1 MEEWLKIKLE
11 KADEFIEKE
20 EFNSAIRLFIESL
33 ELTEDVDEL
42 LQIRNSLAYLYQTL
56 GDQEKA
62 IQYYQDAL
70 VSTQEKEDLDV
81 FDEENIAHLYSSLA
95 HSHMLMEQNEEAKK
109 CLLESISNYEK
120 CYALNS
126 DLKAF
131 LALSRF
137 NLATLY
143 LQEVNGAK
151 AKNELKAAAALYEE
165 LLKEGKDQFR
175 PYAANTYGS
184 LAGIYEDESDLYT
197 AYVNHRKASEIFKL
211 LVNEDENM
219 YLPYLA
225 STYNNMAICQK
236 QLDQPEK
243 ALALFTDSLAI
254 YKKLSAEAPEEF
266 LPFLA
271 SNYNSLGVLYT
282 DLDAKEKGIE
292 YYLNALA
299 IYTDL
304 SERYPE
310 EFMHYKATCLH
321 NLGVINDENKDYATA
336 LDYYMKAQE
345 IRIDLANKEA
355 SAFTLDL
362 CVTMLNMVTLYH
374 SRMEIEKDNDLKNPA
389 MELLE
394 DVERRLFYIEDYLP
408 VIKSMKSDVEYFKEF
423 FTETT
428 Y

>member
-33 ELTEDVDEL
+33 ELTEDADDR
-42 LQIRNSLAYLYQTL
+42 LQIQNSLAYLYQTL
-56 GDQEKA
+56 GDQQKA
-62 IQYYQDAL
+62 ILYYQDAL
-70 VSTQEKEDLDV
+70 NGLQRKDNLDV

-95 HSHMLMEQNEEAKK
+95 HSHMLLEQNEDAKK
-109 CLLESISNYEK
+109 CLIDSISNYEK

-143 LQEVNGAK
+143 LQEANGSK
-151 AKNELKAAAALYEE
+151 AKNELKSAAALYEE

-175 PYAANTYGS
+175 AYAANTYGS

-197 AYVNHRKASEIFKL
+197 AFVNHRKANALFKL
-211 LVNEDENM
+211 LIDADEKM

-225 STYNNMAICQK
+225 STFNNMAICQK

-243 ALALFTDSLAI
+243 ALALFTDSLDI
-254 YKKLSAEAPEEF
+254 YQKLSLESPEEF

-271 SNYNSLGVLYT
+271 SNYNSIGVLYT
-282 DLDAKEKGIE
+282 DLDTKEKGIE
-292 YYLNALA
+292 FYLKALS
-299 IYTDL
+299 IYSDL
-304 SERYPE
+304 SEKYPE

-321 NLGVINDENKDYATA
+321 NLGVINDENKDYAAA
-336 LDYYMKAQE
+336 LDFYMKAQE

-355 SAFTLDL
+355 SSFTLDL

-374 SRMEIEKDNDLKNPA
+374 SRMEIEKDNELKNPA

>member
-33 ELTEDVDEL
+33 ELTEDVDER
-42 LQIRNSLAYLYQTL
+42 LQIQNSLAYLYQTL

-70 VSTQEKEDLDV
+70 EGLQEKEDLDV
-81 FDEENIAHLYSSLA
+81 FDEENIAHVYSSLA
-95 HSHMLMEQNEEAKK
+95 HSHMLLEQNEDAKR
-109 CLLESISNYEK
+109 CLIESITNYEK
-120 CYALNS
+120 CYELNS

-143 LQEVNGAK
+143 LQEANRPK
-151 AKNELKAAAALYEE
+151 AKKELKAAVELYEE

-175 PYAANTYGS
+175 PYAANTYES
-184 LAGIYEDESDLYT
+184 LAVIFEDESDLYT
-197 AYVNHRKASEIFKL
+197 AYVNHRKASELFKIL
-211 LVNEDENM
+211 IEDNEKM
-219 YLPYLA
+219 YQPYLA
-225 STYNNMAICQK
+225 STYNNMAICQQ

-243 ALALFTDSLAI
+243 ALALFNDCLTI
-254 YKKLSAEAPEEF
+254 YKQLSEEAPEEF

-282 DLDAKEKGIE
+282 DLDTKEKGIE
-292 YYLNALA
+292 YYLKALA
-299 IYTDL
+299 IYNDL
-304 SERYPE
+304 SEKHPDV
-310 EFMHYKATCLH
+310 FMHYKATCLH
-321 NLGVINDENKDYATA
+321 NLGVIHDENKDYSSAFEYYEKA
-336 LDYYMKAQE
+336 LE
-345 IRIDLANKEA
+345 IRKDLAGKEA

-374 SRMEIEKDNDLKNPA
+374 SRMETEKNNDLKIPA